1 MGVKEIIF
9 SGHAETK
16 FEVLRE
22 HGFEV
27 SRDVVL
33 CAVRKPDKVEP
44 GHKGR
49 KVAQVN
55 VSATHVIR
63 VIYEEQRA
71 AIKVI
76 TFYPGRRNR
85 YED

>member
-1 MGVKEIIF
+1 VGVKGIIF

-33 CAVRKPDKVEP
+33 SAVRKPDRFEP

-49 KVAQVN
+49 KIAQRN
-55 VSATHVIR
+55 MSATHVIR
-63 VIYEEQRA
+63 VVYEEQET

-76 TFYPGRRNR
+76 TFYPGRRDR

>member
-1 MGVKEIIF
+1 MGVKGIIF

-22 HGFEV
+22 HGFDV
-27 SRDVVL
+27 SKDVVEA
-33 CAVRKPDKVEP
+33 AVRKPDKVEA
-44 GHKGR
+44 GHKRR
-49 KVAQVN
+49 KIAQMN
-55 VSATHVIR
+55 VSASHVIR
-63 VIYEEQRA
+63 VIYEEQES

-76 TFYPGRRNR
+76 TFYPGRRDR

>member
-1 MGVKEIIF
+1 VKEIVF

-16 FEVLRE
+16 FQILRD

-27 SRDVVL
+27 SREAVL
-33 CAVRKPDKVEP
+33 SAVRNPDKVQQ

-49 KVAQVN
+49 KVAQK
-55 VSATHVIR
+55 SLSTTHVIR
-63 VIYEEQRA
+63 LIYEEGQA

-76 TFYPGRRNR
+76 TFYPGRRDR

>member
-1 MGVKEIIF
+1 MSVKEIVF
-9 SGHAETK
+9 SGHAENK
-16 FEVLRE
+16 FQILRE

-33 CAVRKPDKVEP
+33 SAVRKPDKIDR

-49 KVAQVN
+49 QVAQMN
-55 VSATHVIR
+55 LTETHVIR
-63 VIYEEQRA
+63 VVYEERQARIRA
-71 AIKVI
+71 I
-76 TFYPGRRNR
+76 TFYPGRRDR